1 MDPQHEPPQTSN
13 PLVVRLK
20 KNRITDHEGEKK
32 SPNDLVIDLPS
43 EPDLNQRH
51 RDAELIQSQ
60 KNRITELENE
70 HQRDAELIQWQK
82 SRITKLDDEI
92 KAYEDLLAELP
103 TKTTWNQ
110 LQRDDELIQS
120 QKNRIAELENEHQR
134 DAEMIQ
140 WQKSRITKLDD
151 EIKAYEDLL
160 TELPTKTTWNQLQRD
175 DELIRSQKNRIAEL
189 GNEHQR
195 DAEMI
200 QWQKS
205 RITKLDDEIKAYED
219 LLAELPEV
227 FERSFQ
233 QRLEPLMER
242 YQLLAEQVDTDQ
254 IERSQPALPGSSEP
268 DNAVRFPGLRLL
280 NFLQKRQRSA

>member
-103 TKTTWNQ
+103 
-110 LQRDDELIQS
+110 
-120 QKNRIAELENEHQR
+120 
-134 DAEMIQ
+134 
-140 WQKSRITKLDD
+140 
-151 EIKAYEDLL
+151 
-160 TELPTKTTWNQLQRD
+160 
-175 DELIRSQKNRIAEL
+175 
-189 GNEHQR
+189 
-195 DAEMI
+195 
-200 QWQKS
+200 
-205 RITKLDDEIKAYED
+205 
-219 LLAELPEV
+219 EV